1 MELVTVQK
9 LDDGSAYDYAIRLN
23 EKSNKAVR
31 NFDIFAQIV
40 GNFKRKE
47 YVIAT
52 DTWLIQAE
60 DLERLRQLDAKLFPP
75 KRKLGDKIAGRF
87 QTQTKEVTGWESMG
101 ADMKLQP
108 YPYQKEI
115 IKFCLDTEN
124 SLVVAPCGAGKTPCL
139 IGLYL
144 EAVKAGKITGPGMVV
159 VKASLKLQW
168 ASEVKKFSN
177 LRPRIIKTATQ
188 ATSSVRQAIKKAEHE
203 MLKADDVERM
213 KLTARVKNLKAT
225 AKEAFE
231 EQFKNCDL
239 YIVNYETLLDENV
252 RKALRKIKPQF
263 VGGDEIHYIK
273 SASAKRSKFLC
284 EFADARIKAGF
295 TATPIKRDPSDLYG
309 LFKFIKPELFVSK
322 ARFSSLYL
330 RTDRATGRVIGT
342 KNEKQLSGKID
353 PYMIVKTKE
362 EVAKQLPKLV
372 VTQRYAEFSPSQ
384 AEMHQ
389 LLMEE
394 LDEVNDQQKTLLFH
408 KYGSSPDPNVVK
420 KDPDY
425 QKLDARAM
433 ALQTYM
439 LELADSPLLLTSE
452 GAKKYMPKDKTS
464 YKLELFIEL
473 LTQIV
478 ESGEKAAVFTRWTR
492 MHDIIT
498 ERVLKERA
506 LKNIGLAY
514 HSGQLT
520 AKKRDGEIRR
530 FRTDPDTKLLLMS
543 NSGAEGLN
551 LSECQYLFEMEP
563 AESYAIQTQR
573 HGRIERADATHDTA
587 YAIQLLT
594 ADSWDEK
601 ALKGISRKEGY
612 DATIIKGEDILLGN
626 R

>member
-1 MELVTVQK
+1 MELLIVRK
-9 LDDGSAYDYAIRLN
+9 LDGSNGYDYAVNLN
-23 EKSNKAVR
+23 EKSQKAIR
-31 NFDIFAQIV
+31 NFDLFAQMV
-40 GNFKRKE
+40 GNFNHTE
-47 YVIAT
+47 YNLEQDV
-52 DTWLIQAE
+52 WFIQAQ
-60 DLERLRQLDAKLFPP
+60 DFAKLEALDARLFPP
-75 KRKLGDKIAGRF
+75 KRKIGDKMASRF
-87 QTQTKEVTGWESMG
+87 QTQVKEVSDWESMG

-115 IKFCLDTEN
+115 IKFCLDAEN
-124 SLVVAPCGAGKTPCL
+124 SLVVAPCGAGKTACL

-144 EAVKAGKITGPGMVV
+144 ESIKAGKISGPGMVV

-168 ASEVKKFSN
+168 ASEVEKFSN
-177 LRPRIIKTATQ
+177 LRPRIIQTATQ
-188 ATSSVRQAIKKAEHE
+188 ATASVKQNIKKLEAR
-203 MLKADDVERM
+203 LKKADDVESM
-213 KLTARVKNLKAT
+213 KLKAEIKKLKAK

-231 EQFKNCDL
+231 EQFKDCDL
-239 YIVNYETLLDENV
+239 YILNYETLLDEKV
-252 RKALRKIKPQF
+252 RSTLRKIKPQF
-263 VGGDEIHYIK
+263 VGADEIHYIK

-309 LFKFIKPELFVSK
+309 LFRLLKPELFVSK
-322 ARFSSLYL
+322 ARFSSMYL
-330 RTDRATGRVIGT
+330 RLDRATGRVIGT
-342 KNEKQLSGKID
+342 KNEKNLSEKID

-394 LDEVNDQQKTLLFH
+394 LNEVNEQQKKLLFN
-408 KYGSSPDPNVVK
+408 KYGDNPDPNVVK
-420 KDPDY
+420 KDPEY
-425 QKLDARAM
+425 MQLDTRAT

-473 LTQIV
+473 LGQV
-478 ESGEKAAVFTRWTR
+478 LDSGEKPALFTRWTR

-498 ERVLKERA
+498 DRIRKERA

-514 HSGQLT
+514 HSGQISN
-520 AKKRDGEIRR
+520 KKRDAEIRR
-530 FRTDPDTKLLLMS
+530 FRTDADCKLLLMS
-543 NSGAEGLN
+543 NSGAEGIN

-563 AESYAIQTQR
+563 AESYATQTQR

-587 YAIQLLT
+587 YVIQLLT

-626 R
+626 

>member
-1 MELVTVQK
+1 MELVTVKK
-9 LDDGSAYDYAIRLN
+9 LDDNSIYDYAISLN
-23 EKSNKAVR
+23 EKSQKAVR
-31 NFDIFAQIV
+31 NFDLFAQLV
-40 GNFKRKE
+40 GNFDHKE
-47 YVIAT
+47 YDLSQDV
-52 DTWLIQAE
+52 WLIQAK
-60 DLERLRQLDAKLFPP
+60 DFVKLEQLDARLFPP
-75 KRKLGDKIAGRF
+75 KRKLGDKMGSRF
-87 QTQTKEVTGWESMG
+87 QTQVKEVSGWENIG

-115 IKFCLDTEN
+115 IKFCLDAETA
-124 SLVVAPCGAGKTPCL
+124 LVVAPCGSGKTPCG

-144 EAVKAGKITGPGMVV
+144 EAVKAGKVTGPGMIV

-168 ASEVKKFSN
+168 AAEVEKFSN
-177 LRPRIIKTATQ
+177 LRPRIIMTSAQASTALKQ
-188 ATSSVRQAIKKAEHE
+188 RIKKCEAQ
-203 MLKADDVERM
+203 LKKADDVERM
-213 KLTARVKNLKAT
+213 KLTAEIKKLKGQ
-225 AKEAFE
+225 AKEVFE
-231 EQFKNCDL
+231 QQFKDCDL
-239 YIVNYETLLDENV
+239 YILNYETLLDEQV
-252 RKALRKIKPQF
+252 RKTLRKIKPQYIF
-263 VGGDEIHYIK
+263 ADEVHYIK

-284 EFADARIKAGF
+284 EFSDAKIKVGA
-295 TATPIKRDPSDLYG
+295 TATPIKRDPADLYG
-309 LFKFIKPELFVSK
+309 LFRLLKPELFVSK

-330 RTDRATGRVIGT
+330 RLDRATGRVIGT
-342 KNEKQLSGKID
+342 KNEKALSEKID
-353 PYMIVKTKE
+353 PFMIVKTKE

-394 LDEVNDQQKTLLFH
+394 LDEVNEQMKKVLFN
-408 KYGSSPDPNVVK
+408 KYGDNPDPNVVK

-452 GAKKYMPKDKTS
+452 GAKKYMPKDKKS

-473 LTQIV
+473 LTQVID
-478 ESGEKAAVFTRWTR
+478 SGEKAALFTRWTR

-498 ERVLKERA
+498 ERVLSERS
-506 LKNIGLAY
+506 LKNIGIAY
-514 HSGQLT
+514 HSGQLSN
-520 AKKRDGEIRR
+520 KKRDDEIRR
-530 FRTDPDTKLLLMS
+530 FRTNPDCKLLLMS

-573 HGRIERADATHDTA
+573 HGRVERADATHDTA

-594 ADSWDEK
+594 LDSWDEK

-612 DATIIKGEDILLGN
+612 DATIIKGEDILLGD

>member
-1 MELVTVQK
+1 MELVTVEK
-9 LDDGSAYDYAIRLN
+9 LDNDSLYDYAISLN
-23 EKSNKAVR
+23 EKSSKAIR
-31 NFDIFAQIV
+31 NFDLFAQLV
-40 GNFKRKE
+40 GNFRHKE
-47 YVIAT
+47 YDITRDV
-52 DTWLIQAE
+52 WYIQSCDYAK
-60 DLERLRQLDAKLFPP
+60 LEQLDARLFPP
-75 KRKLGDKIAGRF
+75 KRKLGDKMASRF
-87 QTQTKEVTGWESMG
+87 QTQVKEVSDWESMG

-108 YPYQKEI
+108 YDYQKEI
-115 IKFCLDTEN
+115 IKFCLDAEN
-124 SLVVAPCGAGKTPCL
+124 ALITAPCGAGKTPCG

-144 EAVKAGKITGPGMVV
+144 EAVKAGKVSGPGMIV

-168 ASEVKKFSN
+168 ASEVEKFSN
-177 LRPRIIKTATQ
+177 LRPRIIRTAAQ
-188 ATSSVRQAIKKAEHE
+188 ATAAVKQNIKKCEAK
-203 MLKADDVERM
+203 LRKADDVERM
-213 KLTARVKNLKAT
+213 KLTAEIKKLKAQ

-231 EQFKNCDL
+231 EQFKDCDL
-239 YIVNYETLLDENV
+239 YILNYETLLDESV
-252 RKALRKIKPQF
+252 RKTLRKIKPQYIF
-263 VGGDEIHYIK
+263 ADEIHYIK

-284 EFADARIKAGF
+284 EFSDARIKVGA

-309 LFKFIKPELFVSK
+309 LFRLLKPELFVSK

-342 KNEKQLSGKID
+342 KNEKALSAKID

-394 LDEVNDQQKTLLFH
+394 LDEVNEQQKTLLFH
-408 KYGSSPDPNVVK
+408 KYGNNPDPNVVK

-473 LTQIV
+473 LTQVI
-478 ESGEKAAVFTRWTR
+478 ESGEKAALFTRWTR

-514 HSGQLT
+514 HSGQLSN
-520 AKKRDGEIRR
+520 KKRDDEIRR
-530 FRTDPDTKLLLMS
+530 FRTNPDTKLLLMS
-543 NSGAEGLN
+543 NSGAEGIN

-594 ADSWDEK
+594 LDSWDEK
-601 ALKGISRKEGY
+601 ALKGISRKETY
-612 DATIIKGEDILLGN
+612 DATIIKGEEVFLGDK
-626 R
+626 

>member
-1 MELVTVQK
+1 MTLVTVEK
-9 LDDGSAYDYAIRLN
+9 LTDNNLYDYAIRLN
-23 EKSNKAVR
+23 EKSSKAVK
-31 NFDIFAQIV
+31 NFDLFAQLV
-40 GNFKRKE
+40 GNFKHKE
-47 YVIAT
+47 YDLANDV
-52 DTWLIQAE
+52 WLIQAS
-60 DLERLRQLDAKLFPP
+60 DFVKLEKLDAYLFPP
-75 KRKLGDKIAGRF
+75 KRNLGDKMGSRF
-87 QTQTKEVTGWESMG
+87 QTQVKEVSDWESIG

-108 YPYQKEI
+108 YSYQKEI
-115 IKFCLDTEN
+115 IKFCLDAETA
-124 SLVVAPCGAGKTPCL
+124 LVVAPCGSGKTPCG

-144 EAVKAGKITGPGMVV
+144 EAVKAGKVTGPGMIV

-177 LRPRIIKTATQ
+177 LRPCIVQTAAK
-188 ATSSVRQAIKKAEHE
+188 ATASVKQNIKKAEAK
-203 MLKADDVERM
+203 LKKADDVERM
-213 KLTARVKNLKAT
+213 KLTAEIKKLKAQ

-231 EQFKNCDL
+231 EQFKDCDL
-239 YIVNYETLLDENV
+239 FILNYETLLDEQV
-252 RKALRKIKPQF
+252 RKTLRKIKPQYIF
-263 VGGDEIHYIK
+263 ADEVHYIK

-284 EFADARIKAGF
+284 EFSDARIKVGA
-295 TATPIKRDPSDLYG
+295 TATPIKRDPADLYG
-309 LFKFIKPELFVSK
+309 LFRLLKPELFVSK

-330 RTDRATGRVIGT
+330 RLDRATGRVIGT
-342 KNEKQLSGKID
+342 KNEKALSEKID
-353 PYMIVKTKE
+353 PFMIVKTKE

-389 LLMEE
+389 LLLEE
-394 LDEVNDQQKTLLFH
+394 LDEVNEQQKKLLFD
-408 KYGSSPDPNVVK
+408 KYGSDPNPDVVK

-452 GAKKYMPKDKTS
+452 GAQKYMPKDKTS
-464 YKLELFIEL
+464 YKLEMFIEL
-473 LTQIV
+473 LTQVI
-478 ESGEKAAVFTRWTR
+478 ESGEKAALFTRWTR

-498 ERVLKERA
+498 ERVLKERG
-506 LKNIGLAY
+506 LKDIGIAY
-514 HSGQLT
+514 HSGQLSN
-520 AKKRDGEIRR
+520 KKRDDEIRR
-530 FRTDPDTKLLLMS
+530 FRTDPNTKLLLMS
-543 NSGAEGLN
+543 NSGAEGIN

-573 HGRIERADATHDTA
+573 HGRVERADATHDTA

-626 R
+626 G